1 MFNHLNNWVKLW
13 TVADA
18 LQVARTVSTQALIP
32 NESLS
37 TESKIL
43 DFEKKKLLSI
53 IGSLD
58 HDLQGID

>member
-43 DFEKKKLLSI
+43 DFEKKLLFI
-53 IGSLD
+53 IGSVD